1 MTVTVRRACAS
12 AAEAEALAAAVR
24 ADSPE
29 FVGLSVEGSAF
40 VVRVRAPSAASAR
53 ATFEDLM
60 ACLKVAERTIAVA
73 APGAGPSPRR
83 RAGGRAGRRAP

>member
-12 AAEAEALAAAVR
+12 AAEADALAAAVR

-29 FVGLSVEGSAF
+29 FVGLAVEGPAL
-40 VVRVRAPSAASAR
+40 VIRVRSPSAASAR

-73 APGAGPSPRR
+73 PPAAASTGPRPRGGGARR
-83 RAGGRAGRRAP
+83 RSP